1 MNLYV
6 HQENQQMLWDVMN
19 KVHLI
24 QSFFQSY
31 PPDQKE
37 KWFKSVIQMF
47 YEKYSGKNITYVEL
61 QQINQET
68 ISYILNTIQEKLQP
82 ARPIVAP
89 TPSFAFQPPAP
100 PSLAVPTRDN
110 DKEALLNKQFELR
123 QKDYSSA
130 LDRPTPEAPSF
141 LEKEEDTAIS
151 NMDELIEIQRR
162 LREQDYQKY
171 APPPPIKIVEEG
183 AERITMSRVPDEQMV
198 YENTTP
204 TTKKNVTWEPE
215 VRGSHVGDELNSLK
229 AMISDLS
236 SVISVLTRDVSYIK
250 QHIDTSALNQHS

>member
-24 QSFFQSY
+24 QSFFQGY
-31 PPDQKE
+31 PPEQKE

-47 YEKYSGKNITYVEL
+47 YEKYNGKNVTYVEL

-89 TPSFAFQPPAP
+89 TPSFAFQPPVTNDIAP
-100 PSLAVPTRDN
+100 RN
-110 DKEALLNKQFELR
+110 EKEIALNKQFELR
-123 QKDYSSA
+123 QKEFTTA
-130 LDRPTPEAPSF
+130 FDRPAPEAPTF
-141 LEKEEDTAIS
+141 LEKTEDAAIS
-151 NMDELIEIQRR
+151 NMEELIETQRR
-162 LREQDYQKY
+162 LREQDYQQY
-171 APPPPIKIVEEG
+171 APPPPIKEG
-183 AERITMSRVPDEQMV
+183 ENRVTITRVPVDEEPV
-198 YENTTP
+198 V
-204 TTKKNVTWEPE
+204 TKKSVTWESE
-215 VRGSHVGDELNSLK
+215 HKSMGDELHSLK

-250 QHIDTSALNQHS
+250 DRIDTSSLQQHE